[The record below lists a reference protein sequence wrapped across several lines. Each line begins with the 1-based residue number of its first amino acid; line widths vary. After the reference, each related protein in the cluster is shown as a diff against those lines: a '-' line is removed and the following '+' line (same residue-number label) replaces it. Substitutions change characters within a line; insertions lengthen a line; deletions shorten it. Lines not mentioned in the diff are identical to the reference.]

1 MALII
6 EVFEDSEDTGLER
19 RKMWYVVQTLGG
31 KEEETADMIRKMVS
45 SYYMEECFVPKRER
59 MKKFHGSW
67 NKVEEVLFYG
77 YVFVISERPEELYQE
92 LKQIP
97 RLTKVLGREDQYF
110 FSLSEE
116 DELFVRKIG
125 NKDYKTPISQ
135 IELVEGKQIRVIE
148 GPLKGFVG
156 DVVKV
161 NLHKRE
167 VTVKVGF
174 MGREMELFLG
184 IEMVEDSSGSLHGI

>member
-1 MALII
+1 
-6 EVFEDSEDTGLER
+6 
-19 RKMWYVVQTLGG
+19 MWYVIQTLGG
-31 KEEETADMIRKMVS
+31 KEEETADMIRKMIS

-67 NKVEEVLFYG
+67 NKVEEVLFHG
-77 YVFVISERPEELYQE
+77 YVFVVSKRPEELYEE

-110 FSLSEE
+110 FSLSED
-116 DELFVRKIG
+116 DERFVREIG
-125 NKDYKTPISQ
+125 NEDYKTTISQ
-135 IELVEGKQIRVIE
+135 IELAEGKQIRVIE

-161 NLHKRE
+161 NLHKKE
-167 VTVKVGF
+167 VVVRVIF
-174 MGREMELFLG
+174 MEREMELKMG
-184 IEMVEDSSGSLHGI
+184 IEMARMAEK

>member
-1 MALII
+1 MY
-6 EVFEDSEDTGLER
+6 E
-19 RKMWYVVQTLGG
+19 K
-31 KEEETADMIRKMVS
+31 
-45 SYYMEECFVPKRER
+45 
-59 MKKFHGSW
+59 
-67 NKVEEVLFYG
+67 
-77 YVFVISERPEELYQE
+77 

-125 NKDYKTPISQ
+125 NKSYKTTISQ
-135 IELVEGKQIRVIE
+135 IELVEGKQIRVID

-167 VTVKVGF
+167 VAVKVGF
-174 MGREMELFLG
+174 MGREMELKLG
-184 IEMVEDSSGSLHGI
+184 ISMVIDGHSSL